1 MTRIICRV
9 PDCIHWGEGVCSLE
23 QITYDVENGCLGY
36 AAIADVLLDEDEGWK
51 DKEKLDDE
59 PLEWD
64 EDEDED
70 SLPDED
76 DEGWDV

>member
-1 MTRIICRV
+1 
-9 PDCIHWGEGVCSLE
+9 
-23 QITYDVENGCLGY
+23 VENGCLGY
-36 AAIADVLLDEDEGWK
+36 AAIADVLLDEEEGCK

-76 DEGWDV
+76 VEGWDV